1 MAHAYTPGLRVSRC
15 VKHRTRRVLPI
26 PGEVLASVGDRVAA
40 RDVVAQTFLPGD
52 VIPFN
57 LSNTLGVASSD
68 VPRCMLKTQG
78 ESIHEGELIARSP
91 GIFGMF
97 QKEAHSPGD
106 GTVET
111 ISQVT
116 GQVIL
121 RGEPRP
127 IEVKAYL
134 SGEVVEVIP
143 EQGVD
148 IEADVA
154 MVQGILGIGG
164 ETFGTIRLA
173 CDSVDVKLTP
183 ELIQDDMQG
192 QVVIGG
198 ARMTGDAVLRAIEV
212 GTAAVISGGMDDQDL
227 KEILGKDLGV
237 AITGS
242 ESIGTTLVITEGFG
256 DIAMAARTFELFQHF
271 AGREAAVNGATQIR
285 AGVMRPEIL
294 IPLNPDEVT
303 RHEELSTEH
312 GVLEPG
318 VRVRMIRDPY
328 FGLLGEVAA
337 LPHELTVLDS
347 GSKARVLTVHV
358 DDGRQ
363 LTVPRANVELIE
375 E

>member
-1 MAHAYTPGLRVSRC
+1 MAVAYTPGLRVSRC
-15 VKHRTRRVLPI
+15 VKHRTRRMLPI
-26 PGEVLASVGDRVAA
+26 SGEVLASVGDRVKA

-57 LSNTLGVASSD
+57 LSNKLGVASSE
-68 VPRCMLKTQG
+68 VPRCMLKK
-78 ESIHEGELIARSP
+78 EGDEISRAELIARSP

-97 QKEAHSPGD
+97 QKEAFSPGN

-111 ISQVT
+111 ISQIT

-121 RGEPRP
+121 RGAPRP
-127 IEVKAYL
+127 IEVMAYL

-164 ETFGTIRLA
+164 ETFGVTRLA
-173 CDSVDVKLTP
+173 CESPEVTLTP
-183 ELIQDDMQG
+183 ELIKADMKD
-192 QVVIGG
+192 QVVVGG
-198 ARMTGDAVLRAIEV
+198 ARMTGEAVLKAIEV

-227 KEILGKDLGV
+227 KDILGKDLGV

-242 ESIGTTLVITEGFG
+242 ETIGTTLVITEGFG
-256 DIAMAARTFELFQHF
+256 DIAMAGRTFDLFQHF

-294 IPLNPDEVT
+294 IPLNEDEVT
-303 RHEELSTEH
+303 PDEELSTEH

-328 FGLLGEVAA
+328 FGLLGEVAE

-347 GSKARVLTVHV
+347 GSKARVLTVNV

>member
-15 VKHRTRRVLPI
+15 VRHRTRRMLPI
-26 PGEVLASVGDRVAA
+26 PGDVLVSVGDRVHAK
-40 RDVVAQTFLPGD
+40 DVVARTFLPGD
-52 VIPFN
+52 VIPFS
-57 LSNTLGVASSD
+57 LSNKLGVASTE
-68 VPRCMLKTQG
+68 VPHCMLKEQG
-78 ESIHEGELIARSP
+78 DMIHKDELIARSP
-91 GIFGMF
+91 GIFGLF
-97 QKEAHSPGD
+97 QKEALSPGE

-127 IEVKAYL
+127 IEVLAYL

-164 ETFGTIRLA
+164 EAFGVIDLA
-173 CDSVDVKLTP
+173 CDSPDVTLTP
-183 ELIQDDMQG
+183 DLIRDDMWG
-192 QVVIGG
+192 HIVIGG
-198 ARMTGDAVLRAIEV
+198 ARMTGEAVQRAIDV
-212 GTAAVISGGMDDQDL
+212 GVAAVISGGMDDQDL

-242 ESIGTTLVITEGFG
+242 EEIGTSLVITEGFG
-256 DIAMAARTFELFQHF
+256 DIAMAARTFELFQEF
-271 AGREAAVNGATQIR
+271 AGRESAVNGATQIR

-294 IPLNPDEVT
+294 IPLHPDEVT
-303 RHEELSTEH
+303 TGEELSGEH

-328 FGLLGEVAA
+328 FGLLGEVAE
-337 LPHELTVLDS
+337 LPPELTVLDS
-347 GSKARVLTVHV
+347 GSKARVLIVNV

-363 LTVPRANVELIE
+363 ITVPRANVELIE

>member
-15 VKHRTRRVLPI
+15 VKHRTRRMLPI
-26 PGEVLASVGDRVAA
+26 SGEVLVSTGDRVRAK
-40 RDVVAQTFLPGD
+40 DVVAQTFLPGD
-52 VIPFN
+52 VMPFN
-57 LSNTLGVASSD
+57 LANKLGVAASD
-68 VPRCMLKTQG
+68 VPRCMLKSQG
-78 ESIHEGELIARSP
+78 DEIALDELIARSP
-91 GIFGMF
+91 GIFGLF
-97 QKEAHSPGD
+97 QKEALSPGV

-127 IEVKAYL
+127 IKVLAYL
-134 SGEVVEVIP
+134 SGEVVEVLP
-143 EQGVD
+143 EQGVE

-164 ETFGTIRLA
+164 EAFGLIDMA
-173 CDSVDVKLTP
+173 CDSPDVTLTP
-183 ELIQDDMQG
+183 ELIREDMRG
-192 QVVIGG
+192 HVVIGG
-198 ARMTGDAVLRAIEV
+198 ARVTGDAIQRAIEV
-212 GTAAVISGGMDDQDL
+212 GVAAVIAGGMDDQDL

-242 ESIGTTLVITEGFG
+242 ETIGTTLVITEGFG
-256 DIAMAARTFELFQHF
+256 DIAMAARTFELFQSF

-285 AGVMRPEIL
+285 AGVLRPEIL
-294 IPLNPDEVT
+294 IPLNPEEVT
-303 RHEELSTEH
+303 PHEELSTKH

-328 FGLLGEVAA
+328 FGLLGEVTE
-337 LPHELTVLDS
+337 LPHELVVLDS
-347 GSKARVLTVHV
+347 GSKARVLTVQV
-358 DDGRQ
+358 DDGQ
-363 LTVPRANVELIE
+363 TLTVPRANVELIE